1 MEELMENTTN
11 LDALKRFTMLDE
23 SFTLTKIE
31 SHKTNSLVSLGRSI
45 TGIFDLKSFENETK
59 HIAFVSSMGFD
70 YIKTSQIIKV
80 LNFDENSTTF
90 QTLGGVYL
98 LEKSK
103 NDT

>member
-1 MEELMENTTN
+1 MKNTTDLN
-11 LDALKRFTMLDE
+11 ALKRFTRLDDN
-23 SFTLTKIE
+23 FTLTKLE
-31 SHKTNSLVSLGRSI
+31 TSDPNTLVIPGRSI
-45 TGIFDLKSFENETK
+45 TGIFDLKSFENDTK

-70 YIKTSQIIKV
+70 YIKTSQIIKI